1 MENVSVL
8 IVTSSMSNKSRS
20 RQLARLAFAKLDRA
34 GVPATVLDLSET
46 PLPFGGSAAGW
57 SDPNVARLRVQTTA
71 ATHLLF
77 AVPIYNYDVN
87 AVAKNYVELMG
98 EDALGGKTVG
108 FLISAGGGGSYMS
121 VMPFANSLMLDFRCW
136 IVPRF
141 LYVSKD
147 LEDGKLPGA
156 LEERLDALLQ
166 DLLSHGVS
174 APNFL
179 GGGLSEG

>member
-1 MENVSVL
+1 MDNSSVL
-8 IVTSSMSNKSRS
+8 IVASSMSAKSRS
-20 RQLARLAFAKLDRA
+20 RQLARLAFAKLDRT
-34 GVPATVLDLSET
+34 GVPTTLLDLSET

-71 ATHLLF
+71 ATHILF

-87 AVAKNYVELMG
+87 AVAKNYIELMG

-121 VMPFANSLMLDFRCW
+121 VLPFANSLMLDFRCW

-147 LEDGKLPGA
+147 LENGVLPA
-156 LEERLDALLQ
+156 PLEERLDALLH
-166 DLLSHGVS
+166 DLLSRGAPAPS
-174 APNFL
+174 AISS
-179 GGGLSEG
+179 GLSGA